1 MLWLQTAPL
10 ADELVPCARRVAATG
25 RYACLVQHRRGYARS
40 DPATPPGSIERDA
53 ADAVGLLEVDVPAL
67 LAWRF
72 GADDAAR
79 ITAPVLSVGGAE
91 SGPWFAQV
99 RDWVRAILPHA
110 DEHVILGAGHDLAL
124 THADEMAAAVAA
136 FLDAHPLELGGAP

>member
-1 MLWLQTAPL
+1 MLWLQIALL
-10 ADELVPCARRVAATG
+10 ADELVPCARRVAETG

-40 DPATPPGSIERDA
+40 D
-53 ADAVGLLEVDVPAL
+53 
-67 LAWRF
+67 
-72 GADDAAR
+72 
-79 ITAPVLSVGGAE
+79 
-91 SGPWFAQV
+91 PWFAQV

-136 FLDAHPLELGGAP
+136 FLDAHPLEVGGAP

>member
-1 MLWLQTAPL
+1 MLSGPGWEEAYEALLPGAPSRL
-10 ADELVPCARRVAATG
+10 R
-25 RYACLVQHRRGYARS
+25 
-40 DPATPPGSIERDA
+40 RDA
-53 ADAVGLLEVDVPAL
+53 ATFLEVDVPAL

-79 ITAPVLSVGGAE
+79 ITAPVLSVGGAK

-136 FLDAHPLELGGAP
+136 FLDAHPLEVGGAP